1 MKMPI
6 ASKLAR
12 PAAVAAIVLAAA
24 GARAETSICTVI
36 TTLPAVITQSGAY
49 CLDRDLTTPMASGMA
64 VFINAS
70 DVQLDLNGFKIE
82 TTAGAA
88 NTAFGIL
95 SDTLPYRKNVV
106 VRNGAIKGFH
116 TGLSLGGNTG
126 LLAEGIRVI
135 DSKSK
140 GIFLKGVG
148 GIVRQNL
155 VTNTTGST
163 ATTNA
168 SAYGL
173 WIEDASARVTD
184 NDVVDTV
191 GTGTGAGYGI
201 YGNGCNRAFFEN
213 NRVGL
218 TGPVLTN
225 TKGIY
230 LVGVENGQVVNNRMT
245 LLTVGMEY
253 GAGSS
258 GKYRDNLTVGCTT
271 TYVGGTNAGN
281 NQ

>member
-1 MKMPI
+1 MSI
-6 ASKLAR
+6 APKIAR
-12 PAAVAAIVLAAA
+12 LAAVAALVLAAA
-24 GARAETSICTVI
+24 GARAETSICAVI
-36 TTLPAVITQSGAY
+36 NTLPTVITQSGAY

-88 NTAFGIL
+88 NTAYGIL

-106 VRNGAIKGFH
+106 VRNGVIKGFQ

-126 LLAEGIRVI
+126 LLAEGLRVI
-135 DSKSK
+135 DSKSR

-148 GIVRQNL
+148 GIVRSNL
-155 VTNTTGST
+155 VINTTGST
-163 ATTNA
+163 VTTNA

-173 WIEDASARVTD
+173 WIEDASARVID
-184 NDVVDTV
+184 NDIVDTV
-191 GTGTGAGYGI
+191 GTGTGIGYGI
-201 YGNGCNRAFFEN
+201 YGNACNRAFFEN

-218 TGPVLTN
+218 TAAAPTN

-271 TYVGGTNAGN
+271 NYLGGTSAGN